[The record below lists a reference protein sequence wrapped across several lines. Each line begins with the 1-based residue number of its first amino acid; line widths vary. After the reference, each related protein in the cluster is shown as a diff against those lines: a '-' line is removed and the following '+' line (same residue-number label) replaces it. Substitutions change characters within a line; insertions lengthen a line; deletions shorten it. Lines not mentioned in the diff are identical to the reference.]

1 LSHKFKDFFPIFDQE
16 LDSLDIR
23 SYGISVTTLEE
34 VFLKVGHGDDTDT
47 NKDELKESLKR
58 QVTERDQSDDYCVAE
73 DHEQGVFNV
82 FGIQLDAMIR
92 KRVQLYKRNYKGL
105 VVEVFIPVILVLI
118 GFGFSKVQFFIDG
131 PVRPLVP

>member
-1 LSHKFKDFFPIFDQE
+1 
-16 LDSLDIR
+16 
-23 SYGISVTTLEE
+23 
-34 VFLKVGHGDDTDT
+34 LKVGHGDDTDT